1 MPLNYSVVL
10 VVVWKK
16 GEPRVR
22 DAGVAADERKLAF
35 LYHNGGG
42 VEPWDGET
50 CAKTLANFAL
60 LVARGWTF
68 GNASCFLGDLVSYE
82 RVLTRTTQLR
92 TYHTAHNA
100 LRARMTACSSR
111 TGTAVGHQNPC
122 VCMNDARTQPR
133 ITTRSTTPRCR
144 AFIPESPGTRAR
156 CGTRTCVDA
165 KRFLFTL
172 IYRVHLFLL
181 MFVSRH
187 CDLAD
192 YSSMIPAEKSTSVY
206 LDLPVLI

>member
-68 GNASCFLGDLVSYE
+68 VRECLVFFGGSCIVREGTYSYNTATYVSYCA
-82 RVLTRTTQLR
+82 Q
-92 TYHTAHNA
+92 
-100 LRARMTACSSR
+100 RAAGS
-111 TGTAVGHQNPC
+111 
-122 VCMNDARTQPR
+122 D
-133 ITTRSTTPRCR
+133 
-144 AFIPESPGTRAR
+144 
-156 CGTRTCVDA
+156 D
-165 KRFLFTL
+165 
-172 IYRVHLFLL
+172 
-181 MFVSRH
+181 
-187 CDLAD
+187 
-192 YSSMIPAEKSTSVY
+192 SMQ
-206 LDLPVLI
+206 